1 MLSVTE
7 KIRIVNKLSS
17 LFGSYD
23 ELSFLCKY
31 LENNPE
37 EVKKAVSKII
47 KGSFVTGDFL
57 NYNYSLVS
65 LIRGDKPIQE
75 MYDEYV
81 EKNSKKG
88 LFSFFSNKKR
98 KKSKKEIEKD
108 EKIRR
113 NLRMEVDD
121 DIILSDIEGIRLPSN
136 SEIITMCEENQRT
149 DRIEEEKLQKRIAFY
164 KKHRGFDETAFYYRR
179 DDLLLIDTDFIY
191 ESDDLT
197 GKIYEDYRYLYSG
210 ERYVGNQSR
219 FSPLNN
225 SFETNLENIRKAND
239 ISFKKRGNVYRIEN
253 GRHRVIYLIRSGK
266 SVEIPVN
273 IARRIE
279 DKEFNQRLISIGN
292 DYDIDIYK
300 NNILN
305 DDPDIL
311 IRYENTLYRVVGN
324 EGVKQFEDGLKT
336 NSLDSFESIPFEPLV
351 VNPDEKKLSKEKYK
365 MLILKSF
372 IDDGETVVTGNFS
385 DFIKGYGDK
394 FENINGPIILE
405 AYKELQNE
413 YNHSKVFGYDF
424 LKSKRIEF
432 KERFGKSIEEM
443 EEEYK

>member
-311 IRYENTLYRVVGN
+311 IGYENALYRVVGN

>member
-1 MLSVTE
+1 MNFE
-7 KIRIVNKLSS
+7 K
-17 LFGSYD
+17 
-23 ELSFLCKY
+23 
-31 LENNPE
+31 PE
-37 EVKKAVSKII
+37 YKI
-47 KGSFVTGDFL
+47 T
-57 NYNYSLVS
+57 
-65 LIRGDKPIQE
+65 
-75 MYDEYV
+75 EYV

-311 IRYENTLYRVVGN
+311 IRYENALYRVVGN

-424 LKSKRIEF
+424 LKSIRIEF

>member
-1 MLSVTE
+1 MLSISE

-17 LFGSYD
+17 LFNSYD
-23 ELSFLCKY
+23 ELSLLCKY
-31 LENNPE
+31 LENNPD

-47 KGSFVTGDFL
+47 KSSFVTRDFL
-57 NYNYSLVS
+57 NYDYSLVR
-65 LIRGDKPIQE
+65 LIRGEDSIQE

-81 EKNSKKG
+81 DRSSKKG
-88 LFSFFSNKKR
+88 LFSFFANKKR
-98 KKSKKEIEKD
+98 KKSKKELEKE

-113 NLRMEVDD
+113 SLGIEIDD
-121 DIILSDIEGIRLPSN
+121 DIILLDIEGIRLPSN

-149 DRIEEEKLQKRIAFY
+149 DRIEKENLQKRREFY
-164 KKHRGFDETAFYYRR
+164 KKHRGFDEVAFYYRR
-179 DDLLLIDTDFIY
+179 DDWLLIDSDFIY

-210 ERYVGNQSR
+210 ERYVGDHSR

-225 SFETNLENIRKAND
+225 SFETNLENIRHAND

-253 GRHRVIYLIRSGK
+253 GRHRIIYIIRSGN
-266 SVEIPVN
+266 SVRIPVN

-279 DKEFNQRLISIGN
+279 DKEFNERLISIGKE
-292 DYDIDIYK
+292 YDIDIFK

-311 IRYENTLYRVVGN
+311 IRYEKSLYRVIGTD
-324 EGVKQFEDGLKT
+324 GVKQFEEGIRN
-336 NSLDSFESIPFEPLV
+336 NSLDSFESIPFESSV
-351 VNPDEKKLSKEKYK
+351 EDFMESKLWKEKYK
-365 MLILKSF
+365 MLMIRSL
-372 IDDGETVVTGNFS
+372 IENGESAITGNFS
-385 DFIKGYGDK
+385 DFLKGYSDS
-394 FENINGPIILE
+394 FENINIPIMLE
-405 AYKELQNE
+405 AYKEIQNE
-413 YNHSKVFGYDF
+413 YNHSKVFRYDF

-443 EEEYK
+443 EEGYK

>member
-279 DKEFNQRLISIGN
+279 D
-292 DYDIDIYK
+292 
-300 NNILN
+300 
-305 DDPDIL
+305 
-311 IRYENTLYRVVGN
+311 
-324 EGVKQFEDGLKT
+324 
-336 NSLDSFESIPFEPLV
+336 
-351 VNPDEKKLSKEKYK
+351 
-365 MLILKSF
+365 
-372 IDDGETVVTGNFS
+372 
-385 DFIKGYGDK
+385 
-394 FENINGPIILE
+394 
-405 AYKELQNE
+405 
-413 YNHSKVFGYDF
+413 
-424 LKSKRIEF
+424 RI
-432 KERFGKSIEEM
+432 
-443 EEEYK
+443 

>member
-17 LFGSYD
+17 LFESYD

-57 NYNYSLVS
+57 SYNYSLVS

-75 MYDEYV
+75 KYDEYV

-98 KKSKKEIEKD
+98 KKSKKELEKD
-108 EKIRR
+108 EKIRHS
-113 NLRMEVDD
+113 LRMEVDE

-210 ERYVGNQSR
+210 ERYVGDQSR

-311 IRYENTLYRVVGN
+311 IRYENALYRVVGN
-324 EGVKQFEDGLKT
+324 EGVKQFEDGLKN
-336 NSLDSFESIPFEPLV
+336 NSLDSFESILFEPLV
-351 VNPDEKKLSKEKYK
+351 VNPDEKKSCKEKYK

-443 EEEYK
+443 EEVYK

>member
-75 MYDEYV
+75 KYDEYV

-98 KKSKKEIEKD
+98 KKSKKELEKD
-108 EKIRR
+108 KKIRSS
-113 NLRMEVDD
+113 LRMEVDD

-311 IRYENTLYRVVGN
+311 IRYENALYRVVGN

-351 VNPDEKKLSKEKYK
+351 VNPDEKKSSKEKYK

-394 FENINGPIILE
+394 FEKINGPIILD

>member
-311 IRYENTLYRVVGN
+311 IRYGNALYRVVGN

>member
-57 NYNYSLVS
+57 SYNYSLVS

-98 KKSKKEIEKD
+98 KKSKKELEKD

-113 NLRMEVDD
+113 SLRMEVDD
-121 DIILSDIEGIRLPSN
+121 DIILADIEGIRLPSN
-136 SEIITMCEENQRT
+136 GEIITMCEENQRT
-149 DRIEEEKLQKRIAFY
+149 DRIEEEKLQKRMAFY

-197 GKIYEDYRYLYSG
+197 GKVYEDYRYLYSG

-305 DDPDIL
+305 DNPDIL
-311 IRYENTLYRVVGN
+311 IRYENALYRVVGN
-324 EGVKQFEDGLKT
+324 EEVKQFEDGLKT
-336 NSLDSFESIPFEPLV
+336 NSLDSFESIPFEPLE
-351 VNPDEKKLSKEKYK
+351 VNPDEKKSCKEKYK

-372 IDDGETVVTGNFS
+372 IDDGENVVTGNFS